1 MDLGESVDYDRNL
14 RSDLEGDQRYI
25 GDLEAHGF
33 SGVDEQGELTDL
45 EGQDEEFY
53 DDDESYD
60 DSDFD
65 E

>member
-1 MDLGESVDYDRNL
+1 MSEVSRAVERSNRLYDAL
-14 RSDLEGDQRYI
+14 K
-25 GDLEAHGF
+25 
-33 SGVDEQGELTDL
+33 
-45 EGQDEEFY
+45 EFY